1 MKIGIDLRPLQ
12 EYSRFRGIGTVTYE
26 ITKGLLNNYPKEQ
39 YFFYVYKDLPN
50 PDLPEILNKGTVIGF
65 DKSSKDYVVESFLAK
80 LTKKKLTVSENID
93 VFLATDPLK
102 QIPDGKFRKVVIF
115 YDIIHLLFTQKY
127 LQTPTGNFAIN
138 IIKLLK
144 LIRFMFARRVLTK
157 KLGEASKADKI
168 LAISQTTKHDIVS
181 YFKIPD
187 ENVVVMHLAASDV
200 FRKID
205 GIDKK
210 PLLKK
215 YHLKEPFI
223 LYVGGLDYRKN
234 VLNLLKAVVLIREK
248 DGFPYQLVIIGKD
261 VSRKNMPEALEIKGF
276 IAKENLWSNVKLIDF
291 VTGDELIKFYNLA
304 KIFVFPSLYEGYGLP
319 VLEAMQC
326 GTPVACSNI
335 LSVKE
340 VAGDAALYFD
350 PDTTENMSKEINT
363 LINNVDLREE
373 LRKKGLQQA
382 KKFSWKKAADV
393 AYDSF
398 KR

>member
-1 MKIGIDLRPLQ
+1 
-12 EYSRFRGIGTVTYE
+12 
-26 ITKGLLNNYPKEQ
+26 
-39 YFFYVYKDLPN
+39 
-50 PDLPEILNKGTVIGF
+50 
-65 DKSSKDYVVESFLAK
+65 
-80 LTKKKLTVSENID
+80 
-93 VFLATDPLK
+93 
-102 QIPDGKFRKVVIF
+102 
-115 YDIIHLLFTQKY
+115 
-127 LQTPTGNFAIN
+127 
-138 IIKLLK
+138 
-144 LIRFMFARRVLTK
+144 
-157 KLGEASKADKI
+157 
-168 LAISQTTKHDIVS
+168 
-181 YFKIPD
+181 
-187 ENVVVMHLAASDV
+187 MHLAASDV